1 MTGGCFLSS
10 MILKTKRANLN
21 YDELFLCCRLY
32 KIKKYL
38 LVNHRVFNCTQQLAI
53 VTAHI
58 ITKKSWSCH
67 KFEFCVG
74 ILYL

>member
-1 MTGGCFLSS
+1 
-10 MILKTKRANLN
+10 MINYFYAVDYIRLK
-21 YDELFLCCRLY
+21 
-32 KIKKYL
+32 ISIG
-38 LVNHRVFNCTQQLAI
+38 HRVFNCTQQLAI

-58 ITKKSWSCH
+58 ITKNSWSCH